1 MDIWIKQSGSK
12 VIHSEVLV
20 RQSRPF
26 LLAVLFIEPSGE
38 DSLAGS
44 WVGHTAV
51 EFGNPV
57 HAVFPDTGL
66 LTLVYLCSWCVDSEL
81 VDCSICPEACTI
93 GLSREYSVVGL
104 GQVNCLLYPVACTIG
119 LGRDSR
125 I

>member
-44 WVGHTAV
+44 
-51 EFGNPV
+51 
-57 HAVFPDTGL
+57 
-66 LTLVYLCSWCVDSEL
+66 
-81 VDCSICPEACTI
+81 
-93 GLSREYSVVGL
+93 
-104 GQVNCLLYPVACTIG
+104 
-119 LGRDSR
+119 
-125 I
+125 